1 MINIHQSKAQDFP
14 LITDPVR
21 MFWPSQPMAKPAYL
35 ESIKDPDFDVEII
48 RITGDPGDSIPG
60 IGGTWKDIARHDYS
74 KKPVWN
80 SDESLM
86 YLKKCILKDRVCAP
100 L

>member
-60 IGGTWKDIARHDYS
+60 IGVHGKILQGMIIQ
-74 KKPVWN
+74 K
-80 SDESLM
+80 SLYGIQM
-86 YLKKCILKDRVCAP
+86 NLLCTLKNAF
-100 L
+100 